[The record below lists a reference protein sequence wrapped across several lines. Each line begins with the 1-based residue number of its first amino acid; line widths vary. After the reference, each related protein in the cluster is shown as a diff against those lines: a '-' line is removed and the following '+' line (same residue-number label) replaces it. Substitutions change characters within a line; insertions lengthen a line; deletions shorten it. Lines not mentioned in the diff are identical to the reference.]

1 MSVFKQD
8 IIDASA
14 LLTTGHY
21 SFGTLPDIVKSID
34 DCIDDTDFDSTPGVP
49 LNFYGATK
57 GVWCEDR
64 ASLVLLVLDRLLTMI
79 NSTTDY
85 STGLDLV
92 KAGLCDPIYTF
103 IKDEPHKR
111 EKLDKNRLRLISGV
125 SIVDSIIEKLLF
137 SKQNKAEV
145 TLHDFIPYKP
155 GMGLHDDGQSSL
167 YDWFK
172 RLEGE
177 YDVCSTDVSG
187 WDWSV
192 PDYLLDADLRYRE
205 RFSGGSQAWA
215 HLARL
220 RVLCLKFKVFQ
231 LPSGE
236 MFNQLVPGIQA
247 SGSYLTSSTNS
258 HMRYILS
265 ILVQLHLGV
274 NASSFAEGC
283 QMGDDALERYVDGLA
298 ETYQLFGFQVRGV
311 NLLPPGVFSFCSTLW
326 NNSPKGFPESWPKTL
341 FRFLHKKPNDP
352 QYLGYLNQFKADL
365 RYHPDLD
372 TIVSRVDA
380 FRKLYHG

>member
-1 MSVFKQD
+1 M
-8 IIDASA
+8 
-14 LLTTGHY
+14 LTAGSL

-49 LNFYGATK
+49 LNYYGATK

-64 ASLVLLVLDRLLTMI
+64 VSLIVLVLDRLLTMI

-111 EKLDKNRLRLISGV
+111 EKLDKHRLRLISGV

-137 SKQNKAEV
+137 SKLNKAEIS
-145 TLHDFIPYKP
+145 LHDFIPFKP
-155 GMGLHDDGQSSL
+155 GMGLNDAGQSAL
-167 YDWFK
+167 FDWFT
-172 RLEGE
+172 RLQTEFE
-177 YDVCSTDVSG
+177 VCSTDVSG

-192 PDYLLDADLRYRE
+192 PDYLLDGDLLYRE
-205 RFSGGSQAWA
+205 RFAGGSLAWS
-215 HLARL
+215 HLAKL
-220 RVLCLKFKVFQ
+220 RMLCLKFKVFQ

-247 SGSYLTSSTNS
+247 SGSYLTSSSNS

-274 NASSFAEGC
+274 NVPSFAEGC
-283 QMGDDALERYVDGLA
+283 QMGDDALERYHEGLA
-298 ETYQLFGFQVRGV
+298 ETYRFFGFQVRGV
-311 NLLPPGVFSFCSTLW
+311 VKAPPGVFSFCSTLW
-326 NNSPKGFPESWPKTL
+326 DNSPKGFPESWAKTL

-352 QYLGYLNQFKADL
+352 QYLGYLSQFRADL
-365 RYHPDLD
+365 RHHPDLD
-372 TIVSRVDA
+372 AIVSRVDT